1 MKSEALLLLK
11 NLLDRLDA
19 DALTGRPQFLGVVSE
34 GEREAL
40 RLLIEDAGSSPPADG
55 TPELTEGDIP
65 F

>member
-11 NLLDRLDA
+11 NLLARLDA
-19 DALTGRPQFLGVVSE
+19 DALTGRPQFLGIVSE

-40 RLLIEDAGSSPPADG
+40 RLLIEDAGSAPPAEG
-55 TPELTEGDIP
+55 ASELTDDDIP

>member
-40 RLLIEDAGSSPPADG
+40 RLLTCQRQRENGISTHRP
-55 TPELTEGDIP
+55 
-65 F
+65 